1 MLGLDQTALLLDGL
15 KPPPGMEIDAAVGT
29 TFTLDLT
36 ALLAIPVAATLASD
50 EQDGPDSADLLEVV
64 RRHADRTVLFCQA
77 GAISVPPKYRA
88 ALTFVEQ
95 SVVEARKPT
104 GGIFHPKVWVVRFAS
119 AGSYRHRV
127 LVMSRNL
134 TFDRSWDVVVRLDEE
149 PDAEQAMDNGGIVE
163 FVRAL
168 PSFAA
173 RDLTEVQSNLVAD
186 LGDTLATA
194 TLAVPAP
201 FESGSFAPFLSG
213 RDGQPFRHSCDHALA
228 ISPFLSED
236 ATHSFV
242 DTATSRALVISRPAA
257 LDASADGVRSAQ
269 RVLRLKDAVLDAER
283 TIDDTFDTT
292 GLDDSGCG
300 AMLQLRGLHAKTYVQ
315 DHGDQASCWIG
326 SANLT
331 AGAFSTNVEM
341 LVRLTGPV
349 GDVGVD
355 SLLSPSPQKN
365 NLSWFVEDHPLPVT
379 GKDSDAEEGVSEL
392 EGHAF
397 DVASGEIM
405 LTLTPAGEHWDA
417 VLGITPWQLP
427 AGMSVRARLL
437 SLRKEQGVEVVQGT
451 ASWPAIPMS
460 SITPFVVLEAR
471 GGGHVRH
478 VLVRAQLAGDP
489 EDRRRSVIANA
500 IASRDDFLRYLAA
513 LLGAEQG
520 FGSAGLGEEF
530 FTGGWIGGGSSR
542 VLENLL
548 VTASRNPGRLA
559 SLDQTLKQLRNR
571 ADVAEIVPED
581 FHQLWEA
588 VYAVRKGVIG

>member
-15 KPPPGMEIDAAVGT
+15 KPPAGMEIDAAVGT

-36 ALLAIPVAATLASD
+36 ALLAIPVAATLASG
-50 EQDGPDSADLLEVV
+50 EQDGADSADLLEVV

-95 SVVEARKPT
+95 SVVEARKPP
-104 GGIFHPKVWVVRFAS
+104 GGIFHPKIWVVRFS
-119 AGSYRHRV
+119 RAGVYSHRV

-149 PDAEQAMDNGGIVE
+149 PDAVRTMDNGGVVE

-173 RDLTEVQSNLVAD
+173 RDVTEVQSNLVAD
-186 LGDTLATA
+186 LSSTLATA
-194 TLAVPAP
+194 TLAVPTP
-201 FESGSFAPFLSG
+201 FESGSFAPLLSR
-213 RDGQPFRHSCDHALA
+213 RDGQPFRGTCDHALA
-228 ISPFLSED
+228 VSPFLSED
-236 ATHSFV
+236 AARSFV
-242 DTATSRALVISRPAA
+242 DTATNRAVVIARPAA
-257 LDASADGVRSAQ
+257 LDASADGVRGAH
-269 RVLRLKDAVLDAER
+269 RVLRMKDAVLDAER

-292 GLDDSGCG
+292 ATDDSGSG

-315 DHGDQASCWIG
+315 DHGDFASCWIG

-365 NLSWFVEDHPLPVT
+365 NLSWFVEEHPLPET
-379 GKDSDAEEGVSEL
+379 SKDSDAEEGLSEL

-397 DVASGEIM
+397 DVASGQVT
-405 LTLTPAGEHWDA
+405 LTLTSAGEHWDA
-417 VLGITPWQLP
+417 ELGITPWQLP
-427 AGMSVRARLL
+427 AGVSVRARLL
-437 SLRKEQGVEVVQGT
+437 SLGTDQGVEVVQGS
-451 ASWPAIPMS
+451 AFWPAIPLS
-460 SITPFVVLEAR
+460 LITPFVVLEAR
-471 GGGHVRH
+471 VGGQVRH
-478 VLVRAQLAGDP
+478 VLVRAQLVGDP

-500 IASRDDFLRYLAA
+500 IASRDDFFRYLAA

-520 FGSAGLGEEF
+520 FGSAGMGEGL

-548 VTASRNPGRLA
+548 VTASRNPDRLA
-559 SLDQTLKQLRNR
+559 SLDQTLKQLRDR
-571 ADVAEIVPED
+571 SDVAEIVPED
-581 FHQLWEA
+581 FHQLWDA
-588 VYAVRKGVIG
+588 VYAVRKGAIG

>member
-36 ALLAIPVAATLASD
+36 ALLAVPVAAMFASD
-50 EQDGPDSADLLEVV
+50 EQDGTDSANLLEVV

-95 SVVEARKPT
+95 SVVEVRRPT
-104 GGIFHPKVWVVRFAS
+104 GGIFHPKVWVVRFS
-119 AGSYRHRV
+119 GAGSYLHRV

-134 TFDRSWDVVVRLDEE
+134 TFDRSWDVIVRLDEE
-149 PDAEQAMDNGGIVE
+149 PDAARTMNTAGIVE

-168 PSFAA
+168 PSLAA
-173 RDLTEVQSNLVAD
+173 RELPVIQSDLVAN
-186 LGDTLATA
+186 LANTLATA
-194 TLAVPAP
+194 TLAVPTP
-201 FESGSFAPFLSG
+201 FESGSFAPLLS
-213 RDGQPFRHSCDHALA
+213 RNDRQPFRRTCDHALA
-228 ISPFLSED
+228 ISPFLSEG
-236 ATHSFV
+236 AARSFV
-242 DTATSRALVISRPAA
+242 DTATAWAGVVSRAAA
-257 LDASADGVRSAQ
+257 LDASADGVRHVE

-292 GLDDSGCG
+292 DTDDSGG
-300 AMLQLRGLHAKTYVQ
+300 ETKHLRGLHAKTYVQ
-315 DHGDQASCWIG
+315 DHGDQATCWIG

-355 SLLSPSPQKN
+355 SLLSPIPQKN
-365 NLSWFVEDHPLPVT
+365 NLSWFVEDHPLPET
-379 GKDSDAEEGVSEL
+379 NEDSEAEEGLSEL

-397 DVASGEIM
+397 DVASGDVT
-405 LTLTPAGEHWDA
+405 LTLTTAGEHWDA
-417 VLGITPWQLP
+417 ELTIKPWQLP

-437 SLRKEQGVEVVQGT
+437 SLDNDPAIEVVAGG
-451 ASWPAIPMS
+451 ASWQAIPLS
-460 SITPFVVLEAR
+460 LITPFVVLEAHA
-471 GGGHVRH
+471 GGAVRRT
-478 VLVRAQLAGDP
+478 LVRAQLVGDP

-513 LLGAEQG
+513 LLGVELG
-520 FGSAGLGEEF
+520 FGSAGTGDGLF
-530 FTGGWIGGGSSR
+530 SGGWIGGGSTR
-542 VLENLL
+542 VLEDLL
-548 VTASRNPGRLA
+548 VTASRHPARLA
-559 SLDQTLKQLRNR
+559 SLDETLKQLRGR
-571 ADVAEIVPED
+571 PDVAEIVPED
-581 FHQLWEA
+581 FHQLWDA
-588 VYAVRKGVIG
+588 VYATRRGAIG